1 MNVLVGADFFT
12 VEVLTWR
19 GLVTYYVLFFLHL
32 GSRRVRVAGITR
44 HPDQEWMEQ
53 IARSA
58 TQEKVYSMEGS
69 NKTMLAGRILTV
81 LTALFMLL
89 DGVMKIVKPAQVL
102 EANVRLAYPVS
113 TLSGIG
119 IALIVCTVI
128 YLIPR
133 TAILGAVLL
142 TGYLGGA
149 VASNVRAGSGL
160 LETIFPMLF
169 AALVWAGLWLRDRRL
184 RSLLIDKETTLVTN
198 R

>member
-1 MNVLVGADFFT
+1 M
-12 VEVLTWR
+12 
-19 GLVTYYVLFFLHL
+19 
-32 GSRRVRVAGITR
+32 I
-44 HPDQEWMEQ
+44 
-53 IARSA
+53 
-58 TQEKVYSMEGS
+58 
-69 NKTMLAGRILTV
+69 LAGRILTV
-81 LTALFMLL
+81 LTALFMLM

-160 LETIFPMLF
+160 FETIFPMLF
-169 AALVWAGLWLRDRRL
+169 AALVWAGPWLRDRRL
-184 RSLLIDKETTLVTN
+184 RSLLIGKETTLVTN
-198 R
+198 H